1 MKICT
6 KLKHVRIKG
15 KNIMKL
21 TKLML
26 ALALAVVASTA
37 LTACDS
43 DDDAVSSSFSV
54 SNSAL

>member
-1 MKICT
+1 
-6 KLKHVRIKG
+6 
-15 KNIMKL
+15 MKL

-43 DDDAVSSSFSV
+43 DDDAVSSAFSV